1 VPGICAAL
9 QINKPCPVGGSDRS
23 GILHFAGG
31 NMKRLTKTL
40 LAVTAMALLVPV
52 RAGVVDRIPAA
63 DTPAPTA
70 STSHFSSAVS
80 PSYSFGEIA
89 DLPEGAEYRMLTGDM
104 AGPATDRN
112 LAKLSNVTYATPAPL
127 AGGNATRSL
136 LGDVSALNGA
146 IDVLSAAVVPDDRSA
161 FRSADA
167 GSHAGAR
174 FLFSTADIPE
184 PTAWMTLLCGLVVA
198 AFIARRK
205 RGPFAN

>member
-31 NMKRLTKTL
+31 NMKRFTKTL
-40 LAVTAMALLVPV
+40 LAVTALAALTV

-63 DTPAPTA
+63 DPPAPTA
-70 STSHFSSAVS
+70 SASHFSSAVS

-89 DLPEGAEYRMLTGDM
+89 DLPEGAEYRMLAVDM
-104 AGPATDRN
+104 AGPAPDRSV
-112 LAKLSNVTYATPAPL
+112 AKLSNVTYATPVPL
-127 AGGNATRSL
+127 AGGNATGSL
-136 LGDVSALNGA
+136 LGEVSALNGA

-161 FRSADA
+161 FRSAEG
-167 GSHAGAR
+167 GSHTGAR

-184 PTAWMTLLCGLVVA
+184 PTDWMTLLCGLVVA

>member
-9 QINKPCPVGGSDRS
+9 QIDKPCPVGGSDRS

-40 LAVTAMALLVPV
+40 LAVTAMAALSV

-70 STSHFSSAVS
+70 STSQFPSAVS

-89 DLPEGAEYRMLTGDM
+89 DLPEGAEYRMLTDDM
-104 AGPATDRN
+104 AGPAPDGN

-127 AGGNATRSL
+127 AGRNATGSL

-184 PTAWMTLLCGLVVA
+184 PTDWMTLLCGLVVA

-205 RGPFAN
+205 RGSFAN